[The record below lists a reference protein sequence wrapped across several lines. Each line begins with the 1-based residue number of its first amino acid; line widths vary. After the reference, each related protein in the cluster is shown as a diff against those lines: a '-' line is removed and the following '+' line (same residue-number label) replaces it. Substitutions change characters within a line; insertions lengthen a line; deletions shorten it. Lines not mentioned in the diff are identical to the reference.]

1 MKLASVDEIRSELG
15 FDDMEDI
22 NAVIIESLHAA
33 TIQLESILS
42 TTFAAGSATDAFF
55 VPEPG
60 YIAGFGQVNITEFRL
75 TKGLLKT
82 FGGGGIYDT
91 YAQVVGATP
100 QSTINLVDGL
110 TVDMEKGVVK
120 DPSTAYHNQFVTFQY
135 TYGFDVDAADPTSY
149 DLTQVPFWLQMAAK
163 ARAKYLVK
171 DSPPVKEANIELDP
185 KILDQEFKNLVGIH
199 LRYTPMAII
208 AI

>member
-22 NAVIIESLHAA
+22 NAVISESLHAA

-60 YIAGFGQVNITEFRL
+60 YSTAFGGVNITEFRL
-75 TKGLLKT
+75 TKGFLT
-82 FGGGGIYDT
+82 AFNGGVIFDT
-91 YAQVVGATP
+91 YAQVVAATP
-100 QSTINLVDGL
+100 QSSITVSDGL
-110 TVDMEKGVVK
+110 KVDFERGVVT
-120 DPSTAYHNQFVTFQY
+120 DPSTAYHNQFVTFSY
-135 TYGFDVDAADPTSY
+135 THGFDVDPADPDCY
-149 DLTQVPFWLQMAAK
+149 DLTQVPFWLRMAAK

-185 KILDQEFKNLVGIH
+185 KILDQEFRNLVGIH
-199 LRYTPMAII
+199 LRYTPMAIV